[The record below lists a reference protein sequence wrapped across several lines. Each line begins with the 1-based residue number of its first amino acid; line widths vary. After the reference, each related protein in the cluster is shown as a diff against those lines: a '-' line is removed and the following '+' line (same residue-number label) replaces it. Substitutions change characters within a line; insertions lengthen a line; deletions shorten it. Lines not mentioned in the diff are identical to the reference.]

1 MKKFLPHLIVILVL
15 GGIAAFY
22 WWNEDE
28 STINK
33 REAAFKIANAA
44 SITKIVLNDEQ
55 KHTITLEKKKNGWMV
70 NNRFNARPDLI
81 ETLLNILSKQESQ
94 APVGKAAY
102 ENVLREML
110 AKSIQVQVFTGGT
123 SPKKIF
129 YVGGSTLDGQG
140 TYMILD
146 VNGKLAS
153 RPHIVRVPGIRG
165 YLTPA
170 FEMKEETWR
179 DRKIFGTSPQNIA
192 SISIQYPAS
201 PMQSFSIAAVAD
213 SFVLYNANGETEATN
228 QSLLYSYCAMYESI
242 YFEAFD
248 NENQE
253 RESTLKETPFSIL
266 TLKDKTGNT
275 SEVKLYYMPINRRSK
290 RLFDEHG
297 NDILADVDRFFA
309 LANGKDFAI
318 AQVYVFGKLLRKYQD
333 FFPPQK

>member
-1 MKKFLPHLIVILVL
+1 M
-15 GGIAAFY
+15 
-22 WWNEDE
+22 
-28 STINK
+28 
-33 REAAFKIANAA
+33 
-44 SITKIVLNDEQ
+44 
-55 KHTITLEKKKNGWMV
+55 
-70 NNRFNARPDLI
+70 
-81 ETLLNILSKQESQ
+81 
-94 APVGKAAY
+94 GKAAY

-110 AKSIQVQVFTGGT
+110 AKSIQVQVFTGGA
-123 SPKKIF
+123 SPQKIF

-192 SISIQYPAS
+192 SISVQYPAS
-201 PMQSFSIAAVAD
+201 HMQSFSIAAVAD
-213 SFVLYNANGETEATN
+213 SFVLYNANGETEAAN

-266 TLKDKTGNT
+266 TLKDKTGNAT
-275 SEVKLYYMPINRRSK
+275 EVKLYYMPINRRSK